1 MSDGAQRDS
10 LKVERDRFVAF
21 AFAAADLL
29 IQVDAEGVVRFASGA
44 AMGMTRRR
52 LDALVG
58 TSFAD
63 LLSPGDRTFARAL
76 LDQLSPGARLEPVLV
91 RLARDRTAD
100 TVVQL
105 GACRL
110 PGDASQY
117 QVTLSTVRG
126 GADADALASADPV
139 TGLLDGDSFQ
149 KVAQARIEAAAA
161 AGQDVKM
168 TLLELDGVPEDMPET
183 EPMMA
188 EIGAY
193 LRAHS
198 IGGMSAGRLDAEKYG
213 VIHREG
219 VDGEQLKIEIGR
231 IARESAPA
239 GVAIAVA
246 SATLDLTSGDLPPA
260 DAGKALAFALNSFI
274 TSAGDGFSLDQLARN
289 VSSLMSQTVDR
300 MSALRRQIDER
311 RFSIVFQPI
320 VSLADRTAHHFEV
333 LARFSESADTGGTI
347 AFAEQVHMVKE
358 LDMEIAR
365 QSVQCLRTRLSD
377 GMPVQLAVNLSA
389 RSLES
394 DAFVKEL
401 FDLLLP
407 TSEGVRRHLLFEVTE
422 SSQITRMEQV
432 HNVISRLRGLAL
444 RVCLDDFGQGAASFQ
459 YIQAFDV
466 DFVKIDGAYVRRALD
481 QPKDRAIV
489 RAIIGLCRDL
499 GVGTIAEMIE
509 TEEQA
514 AALVELGASY
524 GQGYLFGRPSEEPVA
539 PAPPRSQQKKKIVGA
554 RKR

>member
-1 MSDGAQRDS
+1 MSDGAQRDN

-29 IQVDAEGVVRFASGA
+29 IQVDGDGIVRFASGA

-58 TSFAD
+58 TSFID
-63 LLSPGDRTFARAL
+63 LLSPSDRAFARTL
-76 LDQLSPGARLEPVLV
+76 LQELTPGARLEPVLV
-91 RLARDRTAD
+91 RLSRERTSD
-100 TVVQL
+100 SVVQL

-110 PGDASQY
+110 PGDGSQY

-126 GADADALASADPV
+126 GTDADALASADPV
-139 TGLLDGDSFQ
+139 TGLLDSESFQ
-149 KVAQARIEAAAA
+149 SVAQARIEAAAE

-168 TLLELDGVPEDMPET
+168 TLLELNGVPEDMPET
-183 EPMMA
+183 VPMMA

-213 VIHREG
+213 VLHGNG
-219 VDGEQLKIEIGR
+219 VDSEVLKEQIGR
-231 IARESAPA
+231 IARDNAPA

-246 SATLDLTSGDLPPA
+246 SATLDLTSGDLPAA

-289 VSSLMSQTVDR
+289 VSNLMSQTVDR
-300 MSALRRQIDER
+300 MSALRKQIDER

-320 VSLADRTAHHFEV
+320 VGLTDRKAHHFEV
-333 LARFSESADTGGTI
+333 LARFTDTADTGGTI

-358 LDMEIAR
+358 LDLEIAR
-365 QSVQCLRTRLSD
+365 QSVERLRQRIGD
-377 GMPVQLAVNLSA
+377 GMPVELAVNLSA

-394 DAFVKEL
+394 EAFVKEL

-407 TSEGVRRHLLFEVTE
+407 TSDGVRRHLLFEVTE
-422 SSQITRMEQV
+422 SSEITRMEQV
-432 HNVISRLRGLAL
+432 HNVITRLRGLDL

-489 RAIIGLCRDL
+489 RAMIGLCRDL

-514 AALVELGASY
+514 AALIELGAGF
-524 GQGYLFGRPSEEPVA
+524 GQGYLFGRPAEEPVA
-539 PAPPRSQQKKKIVGA
+539 PAPPKPAQKRKIVGA
-554 RKR
+554 RKA